1 VTPPWGCSFQMSE
14 LTYDNLSKSKSYLKI
29 IGLPHNTENGVLTL
43 EVVKDVLKDSY
54 LFKNVVLASK
64 P

>member
-1 VTPPWGCSFQMSE
+1 VKNINNINLDDIDCSH
-14 LTYDNLSKSKSYLKI
+14 LPKSKLYLKI
-29 IGLPHNTENGVLTL
+29 IGLPYNTENGVLIL
-43 EVVKDVLKDSY
+43 EVVKGVLKDSH